1 MEILVSGKN
10 MDLGEALQ
18 THVDDRLRE
27 GVTKYFGRAAEASV
41 TFAKE
46 RHLVE
51 CEVIAHLASG
61 VFLAAH
67 GEGGDAYSAFEDAL
81 EKLEKRVR
89 RYKRRLKNHH
99 VNGKAPMPSEAAS
112 YYLLKPLD
120 AESEDEASPE
130 PDPNP
135 VVVAESQT
143 SLREMTVGAAVMQ
156 LDLAESPVIVFKNA
170 AHGRLNIVYRRRDGH
185 IGWID
190 PAAER
195 HDSGTAKP

>member
-10 MDLGEALQ
+10 MDLGGSLQ
-18 THVDDRLRE
+18 AHVNERLTE
-27 GVTKYFGRAAEASV
+27 GVSKYFGGGAEAAV

-46 RHLVE
+46 RFQVE
-51 CEVIAHLASG
+51 CELTAHLASG

-99 VNGKAPMPSEAAS
+99 ANERGPLPSEPAS
-112 YYLLKPLD
+112 YYLLKPLEAEGEDDD
-120 AESEDEASPE
+120 AAGAD
-130 PDPNP
+130 DPQP
-135 VVVAESQT
+135 VVVAESLT
-143 SLREMTVGAAVMQ
+143 AVREMTVGSAVMQ

-170 AHGRLNIVYRRRDGH
+170 AHGRVNVVYRRRDGH

-190 PAAER
+190 PA
-195 HDSGTAKP
+195 P

>member
-1 MEILVSGKN
+1 MDIQVSGKN
-10 MDLGEALQ
+10 LDLGEALQ
-18 THVDDRLRE
+18 GHVTRRLGE
-27 GVTKYFGRAAEASV
+27 GVTKYFERGAEATV
-41 TFAKE
+41 VFAKE
-46 RHLVE
+46 RFQFE
-51 CEVIAHLASG
+51 CDVTAHLSSG

-99 VNGKAPMPSEAAS
+99 ANGKDPMPSEPAA

-120 AESEDEASPE
+120 AEEEGEAAEDPGPSAAE
-130 PDPNP
+130 PQP
-135 VVVAESQT
+135 VVIAESQT
-143 SLREMTVGAAVMQ
+143 ALREMTVGSAVMQ

-190 PAAER
+190 PA
-195 HDSGTAKP
+195 P